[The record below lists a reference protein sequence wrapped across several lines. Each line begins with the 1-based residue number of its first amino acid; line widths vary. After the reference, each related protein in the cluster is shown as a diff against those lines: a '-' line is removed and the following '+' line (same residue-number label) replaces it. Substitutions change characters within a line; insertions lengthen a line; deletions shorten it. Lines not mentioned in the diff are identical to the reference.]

1 MAVTHT
7 DPKTLIIR
15 MRWVPFMDVTGLQ
28 TLEEII
34 EDLQKRKVRVIL
46 SGANPKVEE
55 KLRKGGII
63 RLLGDMNFHKDFSQ
77 ALVACN
83 A

>member
-1 MAVTHT
+1 MTHS

-15 MRWVPFMDVTGLQ
+15 LRWVPFMDVTGLQ
-28 TLEEII
+28 TLEEVI
-34 EDLQKRKVRVIL
+34 EELHERKVRVIL
-46 SGANPKVEE
+46 SGANSRVEE

-63 RLLGDMNFHKDFSQ
+63 ELLGAANFHKDFSQ
-77 ALVACN
+77 ALAASN